1 MEFNPN
7 GCTRRTNLRY
17 HLGEDCQQVSAMP
30 QNSNDGSDRPKSITN
45 VVGKHADQVMDG
57 LFSEIEELLN
67 ADLQEKPE
75 PARSNR
81 NFPIANTLSEPE
93 FTPDRLRENTHRSI
107 ARNTSPEPPALPEPT
122 PPAPRRWPKLLAIGS
137 TLLLVTSGVLWWLHS
152 QGKINLA
159 ALAKG
164 ESPIL
169 LSNSADVQFS
179 NYLRGSISKIE
190 SKTAATNGTPSANPP
205 TTTTVSPSS
214 PAATNLNA
222 TLTKIVPGNPPV
234 VEFAIEGK
242 IQQFKGGDQ
251 VGQSGWIITNVI
263 NTVDNE
269 VILKRNG
276 ESRSLKVNDKL

>member
-1 MEFNPN
+1 
-7 GCTRRTNLRY
+7 
-17 HLGEDCQQVSAMP
+17 MP
-30 QNSNDGSDRPKSITN
+30 QNSNDGSDRPKSITH

-75 PARSNR
+75 PARSDR
-81 NFPIANTLSEPE
+81 AIASTLSEPD
-93 FTPDRLRENTHRSI
+93 FSPDRLRGNIHRSI
-107 ARNTSPEPPALPEPT
+107 ASNTSSEPPALPEPT
-122 PPAPRRWPKLLAIGS
+122 PPARRRWPKLLAIGS

-164 ESPIL
+164 ESPVL

-179 NYLRGSISKIE
+179 NYLRGSISKID
-190 SKTAATNGTPSANPP
+190 SKTAASNGTQSANPP
-205 TTTTVSPSS
+205 TATTVSPSS

-222 TLTKIVPGNPPV
+222 TLTKIVPGYPPV

-242 IQQFKGGDQ
+242 TQQFKGGDQ
-251 VGQSGWIITNVI
+251 VGKSGWLITNVI
-263 NTVDNE
+263 NTE

>member
-1 MEFNPN
+1 
-7 GCTRRTNLRY
+7 
-17 HLGEDCQQVSAMP
+17 MP

-45 VVGKHADQVMDG
+45 VVGKHADHVMDG

-67 ADLQEKPE
+67 ADLQENPE
-75 PARSNR
+75 PDRSDR
-81 NFPIANTLSEPE
+81 TFSVANTLSEPE
-93 FTPDRLRENTHRSI
+93 FSPDLLREKIHRSV
-107 ARNTSPEPPALPEPT
+107 ASNTSSAPRALPEAT
-122 PPAPRRWPKLLAIGS
+122 PPARKRWPKLLAIGS
-137 TLLLVTSGVLWWLHS
+137 TLLLLTSGVLWWLHS

-164 ESPIL
+164 ESPVL
-169 LSNSADVQFS
+169 LSNTADVQFS
-179 NYLRGSISKIE
+179 NYLRGSLSKID
-190 SKTAATNGTPSANPP
+190 SKTATSSGTQGAIPNPP
-205 TTTTVSPSS
+205 TATTISPSS
-214 PAATNLNA
+214 PAAANLNA

-234 VEFAIEGK
+234 VEFTIEGK

-251 VGQSGWIITNVI
+251 IGNSGWLVTNAI